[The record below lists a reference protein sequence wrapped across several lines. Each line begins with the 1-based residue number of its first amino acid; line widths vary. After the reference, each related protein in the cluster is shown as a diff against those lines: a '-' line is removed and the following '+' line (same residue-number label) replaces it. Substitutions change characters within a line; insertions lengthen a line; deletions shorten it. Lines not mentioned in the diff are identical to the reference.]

1 MLRII
6 WIPKIHYN
14 NQAYYEIKNKP
25 MFKFHIIDV
34 EFAWLIVVADKIRQ
48 SRWFNALT

>member
-1 MLRII
+1 MDSQNTL
-6 WIPKIHYN
+6 
-14 NQAYYEIKNKP
+14 QYYEIKNKP

-34 EFAWLIVVADKIRQ
+34 EFAWLIVVADKIGQ